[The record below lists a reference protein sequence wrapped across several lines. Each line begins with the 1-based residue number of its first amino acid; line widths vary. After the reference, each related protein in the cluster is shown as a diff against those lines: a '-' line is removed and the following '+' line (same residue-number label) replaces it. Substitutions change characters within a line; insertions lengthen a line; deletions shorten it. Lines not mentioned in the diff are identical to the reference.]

1 MIKKEKKMRTSL
13 KISAIAAA
21 LASVQALAADQMTA
35 DPVVVSASRS
45 AQKLLDADSSIS
57 TVPGADAAAESSAG
71 IAGALRDVPGIR
83 IIDDGTPL
91 FRRVSIRGEEPGRT
105 LFAVDGDR
113 VADQKTMSGA
123 PLLVNPYFIDRI
135 EVVRGPASLLYGS
148 DAMGGMVNAIT
159 KQASKKPFAAEAG
172 ATYDGAHEGI
182 VLYANASGTVGRFR
196 YALGGFG
203 SDLGDMYLKGHERL
217 DSTSGH
223 SKGANAD
230 FKFDPT
236 ADSTIGYKYE
246 FVDSAARTATTVSDE
261 AYRGFTARI
270 PEWKRIKHSI
280 SGELRN
286 LGSRVDKLS
295 LEAYAQGMDKEFVPA
310 IPIHSASPYAP
321 RSPLVFD
328 IRNEQKTVGGTVQ
341 ADMHFGD
348 LIDLTAGYD
357 VSYTTLDSDTASDIS
372 MTLPRVGEY
381 TLNYRA
387 KDRDY
392 YSRANALFALM
403 HAHLAD
409 DLTLSAGARWNR
421 IENGGGSTR
430 SNYQAYTPDSD
441 PGRSTF
447 TRTVGSAS
455 LVWQPAERTALR
467 ASWSQGFRAPSIQEL
482 FLTTTELETQR
493 GNSALNP
500 EKTNNFELGVRYIGE
515 MLTVDAALFYS
526 HADDYIASRAMG
538 SGRSLY
544 YTYQNISQAE
554 TYGLELSV
562 SARAGFAEPYASL
575 TLMNREFKTGSA
587 VTTDT
592 GTPKLSGRAGT
603 RLSGEAS
610 GVALGADFFARFASK
625 GIYDDNRMPGT
636 SYVQDNDLPGYVTAN
651 MSFTAAFGSDEQY
664 KLALNLENLLDARYR
679 TSELID
685 EPGRFVSVTASA
697 SF

>member
-1 MIKKEKKMRTSL
+1 MRTSL

-21 LASVQALAADQMTA
+21 VASVQAMAADVLTA
-35 DPVVVSASRS
+35 DPLVVSASRS
-45 AQKLLDADSSIS
+45 AQRLLDADSSVS
-57 TVPGADAAAESSAG
+57 TVQGPDVANEASTG
-71 IAGALRDVPGIR
+71 IAAALRDVPGIR

-113 VADQKTMSGA
+113 VSDQKTMSGA

-159 KQASKKPFAAEAG
+159 RQASAKSFAAEAG
-172 ATYDGAHEGI
+172 ATFDGSHEGI
-182 VLYANASGTVGRFR
+182 TLYANASGTIGRFR

-236 ADSTIGYKYE
+236 ACSTIGYKYE

-261 AYRGFTARI
+261 AYRGFTAHI
-270 PEWKRIKHSI
+270 PQWKRIKHSLL
-280 SGELRN
+280 GELHN
-286 LGSRVDKLS
+286 LGSFVDKIS
-295 LEAYAQGMDKEFVPA
+295 IEAYTQGMDKEFVPA

-321 RSPLVFD
+321 KSPLVFD
-328 IRNEQKTVGGTVQ
+328 IQNEQKTVGGTLQ

-372 MTLPRVGEY
+372 MTLPRVGPY

-387 KDRDY
+387 RDRNY
-392 YSRANALFALM
+392 YSRQNALFALM
-403 HAHLAD
+403 HAHLTD
-409 DLTLSAGARWNR
+409 TLTLSAGARWNR
-421 IENGGGSTR
+421 IVDGGGYTR
-430 SNYQAYTPDSD
+430 SNYQAYTPDSN
-441 PGRSTF
+441 PGSSTF

-455 LVWQPAERTALR
+455 LVWQPNSRTAFR

-493 GNSALNP
+493 GNSALKP
-500 EKTNNFELGVRYIGE
+500 EKTSNFELGLRYLGDVI
-515 MLTVDAALFYS
+515 TADAALFYS
-526 HADDYIASRAMG
+526 HADDYIASKAVG

-544 YTYQNISQAE
+544 YTYQNINEAE
-554 TYGLELSV
+554 TYGLELSL
-562 SARAGFAEPYASL
+562 AAKAGFAQPYASL
-575 TLMNREFKTGSA
+575 TLMNREFKTGST
-587 VTTDT
+587 VTADT
-592 GTPKLSGRAGT
+592 GTPKLSGRAGA
-603 RLSGEAS
+603 RLSGEMS

-625 GIYDDNRMPGT
+625 GIYDDKRMPGT
-636 SYVQDNDLPGYVTAN
+636 SYVQDNDLAGYVTAN
-651 MSFTAAFGSDEQY
+651 MAFTAAFGSEQQY
-664 KLALNLENLLDARYR
+664 KVSLNLENLLDARYR
-679 TSELID
+679 TSALIE
-685 EPGRFVSVTASA
+685 EPGRFASITASA